1 MTGAIGGGT
10 DTGLRASVAR
20 QSPTAVTAL
29 QTATTAAPR
38 EGARTLSALRR
49 LDHILRSVTP
59 ADGNARRDGLDGG
72 TLSQVRER
80 CSHLPEPMRGWWRRI
95 EDNLLSYTAPAGREG
110 WFLEGSARE

>member
-1 MTGAIGGGT
+1 MSIPVPILAACA
-10 DTGLRASVAR
+10 GLVLLF
-20 QSPTAVTAL
+20 AVFL
-29 QTATTAAPR
+29 VRMLR

-110 WFLEGSARE
+110 